1 MNLFRICIQIF
12 KTTDRIQGNNMGRQK
27 NKKQNSFE
35 FSKLIYI
42 LNLSFVV
49 IVTGLSFLCVIKS
62 GEWNIIDL
70 SPITVICTSAFASLS
85 VSSLFY
91 YRKAQAENVLK
102 ISKQIQNENIEVQN
116 VEVANLVMNSD
127 FGSNM

>member
-1 MNLFRICIQIF
+1 MN
-12 KTTDRIQGNNMGRQK
+12 KQK
-27 NKKQNSFE
+27 NKIE
-35 FSKLIYI
+35 FSKIIYI

-49 IVTGLSFLCVIKS
+49 IVTGLSFLCVVKG

-70 SPITVICTSAFASLS
+70 SRISVVLTSAFASLS

-116 VEVANLVMNSD
+116 VEVANQVMNSD
-127 FGSNM
+127 FGSSI

>member
-1 MNLFRICIQIF
+1 MQKATRYE
-12 KTTDRIQGNNMGRQK
+12 NNSK
-27 NKKQNSFE
+27 YKIE

-49 IVTGLSFLCVIKS
+49 IVTGVSFLCVIKS

-70 SPITVICTSAFASLS
+70 SPISVVLTSAFASLS

-102 ISKQIQNENIEVQN
+102 ISKQIQKENIEVQN
-116 VEVANLVMNSD
+116 VEVANQVMNSD
-127 FGSNM
+127 FGSSM

>member
-1 MNLFRICIQIF
+1 MQIR
-12 KTTDRIQGNNMGRQK
+12 KAKRYKQ
-27 NKKQNSFE
+27 KKQRKKME

-62 GEWNIIDL
+62 GKWCVSDL
-70 SPITVICTSAFASLS
+70 SPVTVICTSAFASLS
-85 VSSLFY
+85 VASLFY

-102 ISKQIQNENIEVQN
+102 ISKQIQDENIDTSTVD
-116 VEVANLVMNSD
+116 VANQVMNSN
-127 FGSNM
+127 FNSNM

>member
-1 MNLFRICIQIF
+1 M
-12 KTTDRIQGNNMGRQK
+12 QK
-27 NKKQNSFE
+27 ATRYENKPKDKIE

-42 LNLSFVV
+42 INLSFVV

-70 SPITVICTSAFASLS
+70 SPISVVLTSAFASLS

-102 ISKQIQNENIEVQN
+102 ISKQIQKENIEVQN
-116 VEVANLVMNSD
+116 VEVANQVMNSD

>member
-1 MNLFRICIQIF
+1 MFLGKALRY
-12 KTTDRIQGNNMGRQK
+12 TP
-27 NKKQNSFE
+27 KKKME
-35 FSKLIYI
+35 FSKIIYI

-70 SPITVICTSAFASLS
+70 SPISVVLTSAFASLS

-102 ISKQIQNENIEVQN
+102 ISKQIQDEGIETQNIETVNQ
-116 VEVANLVMNSD
+116 VMNSE
-127 FGSNM
+127 FGSSI

>member
-1 MNLFRICIQIF
+1 MQKATRYE
-12 KTTDRIQGNNMGRQK
+12 NNSK
-27 NKKQNSFE
+27 YKIE
-35 FSKLIYI
+35 FSKIIYI

-70 SPITVICTSAFASLS
+70 SPISVVLTSAFASLS
-85 VSSLFY
+85 VASLFY

-102 ISKQIQNENIEVQN
+102 ISRQIQDENIDTSTVDI
-116 VEVANLVMNSD
+116 ANQVMNSD
-127 FGSNM
+127 FHNSI

>member
-1 MNLFRICIQIF
+1 M
-12 KTTDRIQGNNMGRQK
+12 QK
-27 NKKQNSFE
+27 ATRYENKPKDKME
-35 FSKLIYI
+35 FSKIIYI

-62 GEWNIIDL
+62 GEWCVSDL
-70 SPITVICTSAFASLS
+70 SPISVVLTSAFASLS

-116 VEVANLVMNSD
+116 VEVANHVMNSD

>member
-1 MNLFRICIQIF
+1 MFWGKALRY
-12 KTTDRIQGNNMGRQK
+12 TP
-27 NKKQNSFE
+27 KKKME
-35 FSKLIYI
+35 FSKIIYI

-62 GEWNIIDL
+62 GEWGITDL

-102 ISKQIQNENIEVQN
+102 ISKQIQKESIDASTVD
-116 VEVANLVMNSD
+116 VANQVMNSN
-127 FGSNM
+127 FENSI

>member
-1 MNLFRICIQIF
+1 MFWGKALRY
-12 KTTDRIQGNNMGRQK
+12 TP
-27 NKKQNSFE
+27 KKKME
-35 FSKLIYI
+35 FSKIIYI

-62 GEWNIIDL
+62 GEWGIIDL
-70 SPITVICTSAFASLS
+70 SPITVICTSAFTSLS

-102 ISKQIQNENIEVQN
+102 ISRQIQEENIDVQA
-116 VEVANLVMNSD
+116 VATANNIMNSE
-127 FGSNM
+127 FSNSM

>member
-1 MNLFRICIQIF
+1 MQIR
-12 KTTDRIQGNNMGRQK
+12 KAKRY
-27 NKKQNSFE
+27 KQNKQRKKLE
-35 FSKLIYI
+35 FSKFIYI

-62 GEWNIIDL
+62 GGWGITDL

-102 ISKQIQNENIEVQN
+102 ISKQIQDEGIETQNIETVNQ
-116 VEVANLVMNSD
+116 VMNSE
-127 FGSNM
+127 FGSSI

>member
-1 MNLFRICIQIF
+1 M
-12 KTTDRIQGNNMGRQK
+12 QK
-27 NKKQNSFE
+27 ATRYENKPKDKIE

-70 SPITVICTSAFASLS
+70 SPISVVLTSAFASLS

-102 ISKQIQNENIEVQN
+102 ISRQIQKENIEVQN
-116 VEVANLVMNSD
+116 VEVANQVMNSD
-127 FGSNM
+127 FGNSI

>member
-1 MNLFRICIQIF
+1 MQKATRYE
-12 KTTDRIQGNNMGRQK
+12 NNSK
-27 NKKQNSFE
+27 YKIE
-35 FSKLIYI
+35 FSKLIYM

-49 IVTGLSFLCVIKS
+49 IVTGVSFLCVIKS

-70 SPITVICTSAFASLS
+70 SPISVVLTSAFASLS

-102 ISKQIQNENIEVQN
+102 ISKQIQDENIDTSTVD
-116 VEVANLVMNSD
+116 VANQVMNSN
-127 FGSNM
+127 FNSNM

>member
-1 MNLFRICIQIF
+1 M
-12 KTTDRIQGNNMGRQK
+12 QK
-27 NKKQNSFE
+27 VKKYKQQNQRKME
-35 FSKLIYI
+35 FSKIIYI

-62 GEWNIIDL
+62 GEWGIIDL

-85 VSSLFY
+85 VASLFY

-102 ISKQIQNENIEVQN
+102 ISKQIQDEGIETQNIETVNQ
-116 VEVANLVMNSD
+116 VMNSE
-127 FGSNM
+127 FGSSI

>member
-1 MNLFRICIQIF
+1 M
-12 KTTDRIQGNNMGRQK
+12 QK
-27 NKKQNSFE
+27 ATRYKQNKQRKKME

-62 GEWNIIDL
+62 GEWCVSDL
-70 SPITVICTSAFASLS
+70 SPVTVICTSAFTSLS
-85 VSSLFY
+85 VASLFY

-102 ISKQIQNENIEVQN
+102 ISKQIQNENIDASTVD
-116 VEVANLVMNSD
+116 VANQVMNSN